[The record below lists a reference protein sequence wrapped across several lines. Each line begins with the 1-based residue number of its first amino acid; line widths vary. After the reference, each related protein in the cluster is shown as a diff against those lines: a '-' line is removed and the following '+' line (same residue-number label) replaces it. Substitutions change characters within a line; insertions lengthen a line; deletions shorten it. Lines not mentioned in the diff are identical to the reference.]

1 MKKGGYVY
9 IITNKYNKVLY
20 VGVTA
25 SLLKRIPE
33 HIDKLHPESF
43 TAKYNVNKLV
53 YYAWFDTIVEAIARE
68 KYFKGKSRQFK
79 IDAIEKLNPN
89 WDDLFSKRSVLKLT

>member
-1 MKKGGYVY
+1 MTKGGYIY
-9 IITNKYNKVLY
+9 ILTNKHNKVLY

-33 HIDKLHPESF
+33 HIAKLHPEIF

-53 YYAWFDTIVEAIARE
+53 YFHWFDTITDAIDRE
-68 KYFKGKSRQFK
+68 KYYKGKSRQFK
-79 IDAIEKLNPN
+79 ID
-89 WDDLFSKRSVLKLT
+89 W

>member
-1 MKKGGYVY
+1 MRKGGYVY
-9 IITNKYNKVLY
+9 ILTNKYNRVLY

-33 HIDKLHPESF
+33 HISKIHPESF

-53 YYAWFDTIVEAIARE
+53 YFEWLDNIESAIKRE

-79 IDAIEKLNPN
+79 IDAIEKLNSE
-89 WDDLFSKRSVLKLT
+89 WDDLFVKRKNLKLL

>member
-1 MKKGGYVY
+1 MSKGGYVY
-9 IITNKYNKVLY
+9 ILTNKYNKVLY

-33 HIDKLHPESF
+33 HIVKLHPESF

-53 YYAWFDTIVEAIARE
+53 YFQWFDTITEAIAKE

-79 IDAIEKLNPN
+79 IDTIERFNPE
-89 WDDLFSKRSVLKLT
+89 WDDLYSKKSVLNLR

>member
-9 IITNKYNKVLY
+9 IMTNRYNKVLY
-20 VGVTA
+20 TGVTA

-33 HIDKLHPESF
+33 HISKLHPESF

-53 YYAWFDTIVEAIARE
+53 YFAWFDTIVEAIARE
-68 KYFKGKSRQFK
+68 KYIKGKSRQFK
-79 IDAIEKLNPN
+79 IDAIEKLNPD
-89 WDDLFSKRSVLKLT
+89 WDDLFSKRSVLKLK

>member
-1 MKKGGYVY
+1 MEKGGYVY

-25 SLLKRIPE
+25 SLIKRIPE
-33 HIDKLHPESF
+33 HIAKLHPESF

-53 YYAWFDTIVEAIARE
+53 YFEWFDGITQAIAKE

-79 IDAIEKLNPN
+79 IDTIEKLNSD
-89 WDDLFSKRSVLKLT
+89 WDDLLSKKSTLKLR

>member
-1 MKKGGYVY
+1 M
-9 IITNKYNKVLY
+9 TNKYNKVLY

-33 HIDKLHPESF
+33 HIDKVHPESF

-53 YYAWFDTIVEAIARE
+53 YYAWFDTITEAIARE

-79 IDAIEKLNPN
+79 IDTIEKLNPD
-89 WDDLFSKRSVLKLT
+89 WDDLFVKRSVLKLR